1 MQIEKDILE
10 SLEAPHLP
18 TALRERFGVVSHVA
32 PGREFSITS
41 ADADDFWRHAFYA
54 ATYAQRLTELLPAQQ
69 GLDPQTSYDA
79 GLFHNI
85 GLLWFS
91 QLFPP
96 EYKMLKKWLQLN
108 PNVSISV
115 LEQRLLGMGHA
126 FHVLRG
132 GHTQLGE
139 WLLRQWQMPEVICV
153 IAREHHSLSYKGE
166 YETYVKII
174 QLTNVLLREQGI
186 GDGSLG
192 VKQEI
197 FLQTLGLSAD
207 QVFACVQEIKNGA
220 ENIEQT
226 ARSLTKSAQL

>member
-10 SLEAPHLP
+10 SLDAPALP
-18 TALRERFGVVSHVA
+18 LALRERFNVVSHIT
-32 PGREFSITS
+32 PGREFTQPTT
-41 ADADDFWRHAFYA
+41 DAEDFWRHAFYA
-54 ATYAQRLTELLPAQQ
+54 AAYAQAITELLPLEL
-69 GLDPQTSYDA
+69 GLDPKISHDA
-79 GLFHNI
+79 GMFHNI

-96 EYKMLKKWLQLN
+96 EYNMLKKWVQLN

-115 LEQRLLGMGHA
+115 LETRLLGMGRA
-126 FHVLRG
+126 FNVLRG

-153 IAREHHSLSYKGE
+153 IAREHHSLSYQGE
-166 YETYVKII
+166 YAAYVKII

-197 FLQTLGLSAD
+197 FLQALGLSAD
-207 QVFACVQEIKNGA
+207 QIFSCVQQINAGA
-220 ENIEQT
+220 SNIEQM
-226 ARSLTKSAQL
+226 ARSLTKSA